1 MLVTLLFVHNLMM
14 GPYNCLK
21 SCLLLLF
28 FLCFFSYIL
37 LLLLLLLVFIYL
49 FFFVF
54 RGAPRVAYIAKWVFL
69 CYHHTVI
76 HIKQFKKLPNFVST
90 PIIIR
95 LIEAKITALNS
106 GISLYIYI

>member
-1 MLVTLLFVHNLMM
+1 MFIITVFFMF
-14 GPYNCLK
+14 
-21 SCLLLLF
+21 F
-28 FLCFFSYIL
+28 FLYIIII
-37 LLLLLLLVFIYL
+37 VIIISSIYIFIY
-49 FFFVF
+49 FVF